1 MKCCEDMT
9 KAHNG
14 NNEDEIVLAIHTD
27 NGLFANA
34 WDFTQYYYPNAKVY
48 IFPTEQHGGISIYDT
63 IFPRY
68 IVSENEKTAGFYN
81 MEFESKEFKNIRYN
95 EDTKIYFQYI
105 EPDYNYV
112 DQYNQ
117 EYINKYNL
125 QKYQTKKDN

>member
-1 MKCCEDMT
+1 
-9 KAHNG
+9 
-14 NNEDEIVLAIHTD
+14 
-27 NGLFANA
+27 
-34 WDFTQYYYPNAKVY
+34 
-48 IFPTEQHGGISIYDT
+48 
-63 IFPRY
+63 
-68 IVSENEKTAGFYN
+68 